1 MKRFTIIRN
10 SFDDSNMIHDVFKS
24 LVGNRVE
31 LTEND
36 NYLLLEYEF
45 DNIEDINNLFISLG
59 NELMVD
65 IVGYTS
71 SYENK
76 LLAEKEIALELFSS
90 LNPGMYDLKS
100 ALLSVN
106 NITNKKKILDLILDS
121 SGVDKEF
128 IKGFAENDLNVSK
141 ASKNMYVHRNTL
153 NYKIDKLKEASGF
166 DLKSFIDA
174 YILYNLIKWKTADF
188 SAVFVH
194 FAHR

>member
-45 DNIEDINNLFISLG
+45 DNVEDINNLFISLG

-71 SYENK
+71 SYENR

-90 LNPGMYDLKS
+90 LNTGMYDLKS

-128 IKGFAENDLNVSK
+128 IKSFAENDLNVSK

-166 DLKSFIDA
+166 DLKSFIDSH
-174 YILYNLIKWKTADF
+174 ILYNLIK
-188 SAVFVH
+188 
-194 FAHR
+194 